1 MKIHTLALLCA
12 FLGGATSTLPQPA
25 NWLGVWQGQ
34 LDGLPS
40 VVLTLAKDSGTLEGT
55 LVLNI
60 ITRDN
65 GSPHIVAREVHVMLR
80 PRTQGDTL
88 AFQVKR
94 IDPSAPPMDFTVLQ
108 TSQTTATIHCL
119 NCGDAPT
126 VEITKLD

>member
-80 PRTQGDTL
+80 TRTQGDTL
-88 AFQVKR
+88 AF
-94 IDPSAPPMDFTVLQ
+94 
-108 TSQTTATIHCL
+108 
-119 NCGDAPT
+119 
-126 VEITKLD
+126 